1 MPALNAVV
9 VPQGE
14 GPTKPVSL
22 RFPTS
27 IIRRLDAC
35 AAATDNSRSDVIF
48 YLLRWA
54 LDQYESQVAAERQG
68 R

>member
-1 MPALNAVV
+1 MMTDVV
-9 VPQGE
+9 VPQGD

-22 RFPTS
+22 RFPVS
-27 IIRRLDAC
+27 LLRRLDAC
-35 AAATDNSRSDVIF
+35 AAATDNSRSDVVF

-54 LDQYESQVAAERQG
+54 LDQYEAQIAQERQG